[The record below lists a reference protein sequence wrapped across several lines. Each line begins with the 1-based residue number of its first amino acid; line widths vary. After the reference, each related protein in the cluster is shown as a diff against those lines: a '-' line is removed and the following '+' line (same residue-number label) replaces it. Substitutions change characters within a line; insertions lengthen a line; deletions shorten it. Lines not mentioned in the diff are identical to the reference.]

1 MQTAALLGSR
11 ILDADPTSRYI
22 MTHVQAIEKAREQ
35 LDDAMRSVQQRRVAY
50 RTLPRLHLA
59 KEKARCAPRYA
70 MPPCPVTPGATSIDT
85 SIANLAPMPR
95 LLDHSK
101 STAGE
106 MLQWMRAVQNSG
118 GDNVSY
124 VVCSEVEK
132 WFFARTQGAFSAAPL
147 SKDRLSRVSELG
159 IAYRQHVRQ
168 MQKGD
173 ASHILTPEL
182 VSREA
187 LVVWII
193 LCLAYQA
200 AAYEWPSL
208 LNYSLP
214 VSADDLRVLV
224 LACPEAVKALLQVAE
239 FVTKHTGIGRPVF
252 STRDG
257 PATWS
262 LASEYAAESQALQKV
277 LAAEAKLAKQ
287 REDALWAAV
296 DAKLQRLA
304 VLDADLATALE
315 EKKRTL
321 ADERQAFKLLTQ
333 LAKEEVSRNARYVSP
348 LDQSRVAVDDQNH
361 ASRMTGQDSESAS
374 GRYMSTTDG
383 QAWSSTRQTFVT
395 AFKNV
400 KQLEKEIVKT
410 EKPPPDLF
418 HTLPHPT
425 QHRVAA
431 RTVVF
436 FLCPEHTGSMPL
448 LAQYCF
454 EAAQCLLPSSPPFLS
469 SPSSSSE
476 RHQQDVCDPRWDVQ
490 AAIKPDVPHRHTW
503 AAYFNNHHHDSPYL
517 PMPSM
522 CTTSEE
528 ADGISWVLLA
538 STKATPQEAVKPRSR
553 NVRDYDRAQGHGMW
567 YPSFDNCLLW
577 QGGTIPRSDLG
588 GTSPSNPFPELG
600 VEGHLATVHFF
611 TEPGPL
617 AKWMRMPTRAL
628 SRLGSFCENRTAP
641 SLLEDC
647 DQLTHCVRGNAVLA
661 FQSDKPEHFSNLQW
675 QVLAGLRAYPMTQL
689 PLLCAALQDGSLH
702 SVLHDPAVCYSLLHC
717 CGFLICFTSIEIFDP
732 SVSLYKYIWPG
743 SLGLFRAPSVGLGC
757 CPLPGQRVPVSVGRV
772 PYARSRL
779 ALG

>member
-1 MQTAALLGSR
+1 MCIMQNAALLGSR
-11 ILDADPTSRYI
+11 ILDADPTSRFI
-22 MTHVQAIEKAREQ
+22 MTHVHAIEKAREQ
-35 LDDAMRSVQQRRVAY
+35 LDKVMRSVQRRRVEY

-59 KEKARCAPRYA
+59 NEKARCAPRYA
-70 MPPCPVTPGATSIDT
+70 MPPYPVTPGTTSIDT
-85 SIANLAPMPR
+85 SIANLAPMPQ
-95 LLDHSK
+95 LPDHSK
-101 STAGE
+101 ATAGE
-106 MLQWMRAVQNSG
+106 MLQWMQAVMDSG
-118 GDNVSY
+118 GDNVPY

-147 SKDRLSRVSELG
+147 STSRLSHVSELG
-159 IAYRQHVRQ
+159 IAYRKHVRH

-173 ASHILTPEL
+173 ASPILTPEL

-200 AAYEWPSL
+200 AADEWPSL
-208 LNYSLP
+208 LSYSLP
-214 VSADDLRVLV
+214 VSADNLRVLV

-239 FVTKHTGIGRPVF
+239 FVTNNTGKGRPVF

-257 PATWS
+257 PATWN
-262 LASEYAAESQALQKV
+262 LASKYAAKSHALQQV
-277 LAAEAKLAKQ
+277 LAAEAKLATQ
-287 REDALWAAV
+287 RADGLWAAV

-304 VLDADLATALE
+304 ILDADLARALE
-315 EKKRTL
+315 EKERAL
-321 ADERQAFKLLTQ
+321 ADEQQAFKLLA
-333 LAKEEVSRNARYVSP
+333 AKKYEETSWDAGDGLQYNWTRRETIHDYS
-348 LDQSRVAVDDQNH
+348 H
-361 ASRMTGQDSESAS
+361 ASRLTGVDSKSAG
-374 GRYMSTTDG
+374 GRRMSTTEG

-395 AFKNV
+395 AFKKV
-400 KQLEKEIVKT
+400 KQLEEEIVKT

-431 RTVVF
+431 RTVIF

-490 AAIKPDVPHRHTW
+490 AAIKPDVPHCHTW
-503 AAYFNNHHHDSPYL
+503 AAYFNKHHHDSPYL

-538 STKATPQEAVKPRSR
+538 STKATPQEAVKPTSR
-553 NVRDYDRAQGHGMW
+553 NVRHYDRAQGHGMW

-628 SRLGSFCENRTAP
+628 SRLGSFCDNRTAP
-641 SLLEDC
+641 LLLEDC

-661 FQSDKPEHFSNLQW
+661 FQCDKPEHFSNLQW

-702 SVLHDPAVCYSLLHC
+702 SVLHDPAVCCSLLHC
-717 CGFLICFTSIEIFDP
+717 CGVLSHKNNT
-732 SVSLYKYIWPG
+732 YIAPAC
-743 SLGLFRAPSVGLGC
+743 RVCAVAPSF
-757 CPLPGQRVPVSVGRV
+757 VSAWRACSFV
-772 PYARSRL
+772 
-779 ALG
+779 ALCKNK